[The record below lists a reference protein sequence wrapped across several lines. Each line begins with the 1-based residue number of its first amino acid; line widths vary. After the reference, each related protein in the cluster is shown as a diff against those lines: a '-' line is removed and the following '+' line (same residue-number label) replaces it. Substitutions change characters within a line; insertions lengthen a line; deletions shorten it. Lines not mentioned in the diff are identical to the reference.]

1 MAIDPLSA
9 IRFPNPVEPLDSVSL
24 SPQAKKT
31 AQSSFGDLFEQAVVR
46 VEQAHQD
53 GEQKIGSLLRGE
65 KQELHEVVLAT
76 QRADLTFDYF
86 LQVRNKF
93 VQAYQEIMRMQM

>member
-1 MAIDPLSA
+1 MDPLSS
-9 IRFPNPVEPLDSVSL
+9 IRFPNPVEPLDTVSL
-24 SPQAKKT
+24 SPEAGKK
-31 AQSSFGDLFEQAVVR
+31 AEASFGNLFEQAVAR

-53 GEQKIGSLLRGE
+53 GQQKIGSLLRGE
-65 KQELHEVVLAT
+65 EQELHEVVLAT
-76 QRADLTFDYF
+76 QRADLSFDYF